1 MKNIIK
7 NQDKTIE
14 YYMSYSQ
21 DLESQ
26 ILELK
31 SINDSL
37 EKDTQVMTNLRSLD
51 IDIIEKLELDNY
63 NLNEEKKE
71 LEEKLE
77 MTLNLNNN
85 LLYKINFLTKD
96 DNLNI
101 RILKSELDID
111 YEQLEI
117 MFRFLPLNRYF
128 ESHFQLVFDY
138 FPTDVQ
144 KEKHKDLRDK
154 LYKILVNNSL

>member
-1 MKNIIK
+1 MKMETKFVITELLENTTK
-7 NQDKTIE
+7 EQLLDDF
-14 YYMSYSQ
+14 YVAYS
-21 DLESQ
+21 
-26 ILELK
+26 
-31 SINDSL
+31 
-37 EKDTQVMTNLRSLD
+37 
-51 IDIIEKLELDNY
+51 EKLKFQERV
-63 NLNEEKKE
+63 KE

-85 LLYKINFLTKD
+85 LLDKINFLTKD

>member
-1 MKNIIK
+1 MESTKYII
-7 NQDKTIE
+7 
-14 YYMSYSQ
+14 S
-21 DLESQ
+21 DL
-26 ILELK
+26 
-31 SINDSL
+31 L
-37 EKDTQVMTNLRSLD
+37 EKTTKQELLD
-51 IDIIEKLELDNY
+51 DLYAAYSEKLKLQERV
-63 NLNEEKKE
+63 KE

-77 MTLNLNNN
+77 RTLNLNNN
-85 LLYKINFLTKD
+85 LLNKVNSLTKN

-101 RILKSELDID
+101 RILKSELEID

-154 LYKILVNNSL
+154 LYKILVDNHL

>member
-1 MKNIIK
+1 MDTINSVIK
-7 NQDKTIE
+7 
-14 YYMSYSQ
+14 
-21 DLESQ
+21 DL
-26 ILELK
+26 
-31 SINDSL
+31 L
-37 EKDTQVMTNLRSLD
+37 EKSTKEQLFDDFYYTYNQ
-51 IDIIEKLELDNY
+51 KLKLQERV
-63 NLNEEKKE
+63 KE

-77 MTLNLNNN
+77 MTLNLNKN
-85 LLYKINFLTKD
+85 LLDKLNSLTKD
-96 DNLNI
+96 DTLNI